1 MPPILNSISKRI
13 FFTLGILVFNIG
25 VIALLSLVFLMKT
38 RAVGSI
44 GQHIDSQRIRIIKLI
59 KTDLDILRFE
69 SVNQQF
75 YETGQSDMVSER
87 DSLWSLIKLKNT
99 ELHLEMDD
107 NEFLI
112 DYQFHQIDSLLIDYS
127 GTFRLLLR
135 KINERGFKDYG
146 QEGIMRNFAHQLEI
160 TNVIPPTLY
169 LTLRRHEKDFLL
181 RKESR
186 YVDEFNELSDEVQSG
201 IKSMSQLEII
211 LLNNYR
217 NAFNK
222 LADLNYEIGLT
233 PVDGLLGLLGT
244 ETNAISGQLE
254 ELTKLSTNRIEVFT
268 RRSMIIFSI
277 TSIITV
283 ALSILLTFYT
293 SARLARPIKK
303 LSATMGKF
311 MVNEGFN
318 EDDLRSDEET
328 NEIANLSQAFVKL
341 SKKLKVQFAE
351 IQSQNRELKKLNEEL
366 DRFIYS
372 AAHDLKSPLASM
384 EGLVIL
390 AEKEINIPEH
400 AHYFR
405 MMTSSLRKLESFIKD
420 ITDYAKNKRQQL
432 KVETIGLEE
441 QINEI
446 VDSLKFLPDA
456 SRVNATVQIKST
468 AEFHSDKTRL
478 GIIMKNLISNS
489 FRYLDTGKSENYVV
503 IEGQVN
509 EQQLTLKITDNGIGI
524 EEKHLPRIYDM
535 FYRAV
540 EHSQGTGIGLFLV
553 RETVRMLRGKIAVK
567 SKLGEWTI
575 FYLTLPNLKGNQAVI
590 ESAETPVDAIVV
602 SSTPDQSVG

>member
-25 VIALLSLVFLMKT
+25 VIAVLSLVFLMKT

-44 GQHIDSQRIRIIKLI
+44 GQHIDSQRILTIKLI

-69 SVNQQF
+69 SVSQEF
-75 YETGQSDMVSER
+75 YETGHSDMVRER
-87 DSLWSLIKLKNT
+87 DSLWNLIKTSNT
-99 ELHLEMDD
+99 ELREEMED

-112 DYQFHQIDSLLIDYS
+112 DYQFHQIDSLLADYS
-127 GTFRLLLR
+127 ETFRLLLR

-146 QEGIMRNFAHQLEI
+146 QEGTMRNFAHQLET
-160 TNVIPPTLY
+160 TNVIPPTQY

-186 YVDEFNELSDEVQSG
+186 YVDEFNELSDHVQSS
-201 IKSMSQLEII
+201 IRSTSQSEII

-222 LADLNYEIGLT
+222 LVDLNYEIGLT
-233 PVDGLLGLLGT
+233 PGDGLLGLLST
-244 ETNAISGQLE
+244 KTSAISRQLE
-254 ELTKLSTNRIEVFT
+254 ELTKLSTERIEAFT
-268 RRSMIIFSI
+268 RRSMIVFSI
-277 TSIITV
+277 TSVITV
-283 ALSILLTFYT
+283 GLSILLTFYT

-303 LSATMGKF
+303 LSVTMGRF

-318 EDDLRSDEET
+318 EDELKNDEET
-328 NEIANLSQAFVKL
+328 NEIANLSQAFGTL
-341 SKKLKVQFAE
+341 SKKLKMQFAE

-432 KVETIGLEE
+432 KIEHIELEE
-441 QINEI
+441 QVNEI

-456 SRVNATVQIKST
+456 DRVKASVQIKGN

-489 FRYLDTGKSENYVV
+489 FRYLDKTKSESFVV

-509 EQQLTLKITDNGIGI
+509 EQQLTIKITDNGIGI

-567 SKLGEWTI
+567 SKLGEWTV
-575 FYLTLPNLKGNQAVI
+575 FYLTIPNLKGNIAVI
-590 ESAETPVDAIVV
+590 ESAETPIEAL
-602 SSTPDQSVG
+602 G

>member
-13 FFTLGILVFNIG
+13 FFTLGILVFNIA
-25 VIALLSLVFLMKT
+25 VIALLSLLFLTKT

-44 GQHIDSQRIRIIKLI
+44 GQHIDSQRILIIKLI

-75 YETGQSDMVSER
+75 YETGQTDMVRER
-87 DSLWSLIKLKNT
+87 DSLWNLMKMKNT
-99 ELHLEMDD
+99 ELRKEMEE

-112 DYQFHQIDSLLIDYS
+112 DYQFHQIDSLLNDYS
-127 GTFRLLLR
+127 KTFRHLLR

-146 QEGIMRNFAHQLEI
+146 QEGIMRSFAHQLETSNI
-160 TNVIPPTLY
+160 IPLTEY
-169 LTLRRHEKDFLL
+169 LMLRRHEKDFLL
-181 RKESR
+181 RKEAR
-186 YVDEFNELSDEVQSG
+186 YVDEFNELCDQVASLKDMSRSD
-201 IKSMSQLEII
+201 MI

-217 NAFNK
+217 IAFNK
-222 LADLNYEIGLT
+222 LADLNYQIGIT
-233 PVDGLLGLLGT
+233 PSDGLLGMLST
-244 ETNAISGQLE
+244 KTQEVSRHLE
-254 ELTKLSTNRIEVFT
+254 ELTMLSQARIEQFT
-268 RRSMIIFSI
+268 QRSMVVFSI

-283 ALSILLTFYT
+283 ALSVILTFYT
-293 SARLARPIKK
+293 SARLARPIKR
-303 LSATMGKF
+303 LSATMGHF

-318 EDDLRSDEET
+318 EEELKNDEET
-328 NEIANLSQAFVKL
+328 NEIANLSQAFAKL
-341 SKKLKVQFAE
+341 SKKLKTQFAE

-390 AEKEINIPEH
+390 AEKEMNVPEH

-432 KVETIGLEE
+432 KVEPVDVEE
-441 QINEI
+441 QIAEI
-446 VDSLKFLPDA
+446 IDSLKFLPDA
-456 SRVNATVQIKST
+456 NRITPSIQLKTS

-478 GIIMKNLISNS
+478 NIILKNLVSNS
-489 FRYLDTGKSENYVV
+489 FRYFDPTKSENHVV

-575 FYLTLPNLKGNQAVI
+575 FYLTIPNLKGNTSVI
-590 ESAETPVDAIVV
+590 ESAETPVEHAVVV
-602 SSTPDQSVG
+602 SDQSVG

>member
-25 VIALLSLVFLMKT
+25 IIALLSLVFLMKT

-44 GQHIDSQRIRIIKLI
+44 GHHIDSQRILTIKLI

-75 YETGQSDMVSER
+75 YETGRSDMVSER
-87 DSLWSLIKLKNT
+87 DSLWNLIQARNT
-99 ELHLEMDD
+99 ELRLEMED

-112 DYQFHQIDSLLIDYS
+112 DYQFHQIDSLLSDYS
-127 GTFRLLLR
+127 ETFRQLLR

-146 QEGIMRNFAHQLEI
+146 QEGIMRNFAHQLET

-186 YVDEFNELSDEVQSG
+186 YVDEFNELSDQVQSG
-201 IKSMSQLEII
+201 IKTMSQSEVI

-233 PVDGLLGLLGT
+233 PGDGLLGSLSTKSG
-244 ETNAISGQLE
+244 AISRHLE
-254 ELTKLSTNRIEVFT
+254 ELTKLSTSRIEQFT
-268 RRSMIIFSI
+268 QRSMVVFSI

-318 EDDLRSDEET
+318 EDELKSDEET

-341 SKKLKVQFAE
+341 SRKLKMQFAE

-390 AEKEINIPEH
+390 AEKEINKPEH

-432 KVETIGLEE
+432 TIEQIGIEE
-441 QINEI
+441 QISEI
-446 VDSLKFLPDA
+446 IDSLKFLPDA
-456 SRVNATVQIKST
+456 SRVNTSIQVKSSV
-468 AEFHSDKTRL
+468 EFHSDKTRF

-489 FRYLDTGKSENYVV
+489 FRYLDKTKSENYVV
-503 IEGQVN
+503 IEAQVS

-575 FYLTLPNLKGNQAVI
+575 FYLTIPNLKGNIAVI
-590 ESAETPVDAIVV
+590 ESEETPIETVV
-602 SSTPDQSVG
+602 IA

>member
-13 FFTLGILVFNIG
+13 FFALGVLVFNIV
-25 VIALLSLVFLMKT
+25 VIALLSLIFLMKT
-38 RAVGSI
+38 RAVGNI
-44 GQHIDSQRIRIIKLI
+44 GQHIDSQRILIIKLI

-69 SVNQQF
+69 SVNQEF
-75 YETGQSDMVSER
+75 YETGHSDMVRER
-87 DSLWSLIKLKNT
+87 DSLWNLIKVRNT
-99 ELHLEMDD
+99 ELHGEMEE
-107 NEFLI
+107 NEFPI
-112 DYQFHQIDSLLIDYS
+112 DYQFYQIDSVLIDYS
-127 GTFRLLLR
+127 ETFRLLLR

-146 QEGIMRNFAHQLEI
+146 QEGIMRNFAHQVET
-160 TNVIPPTLY
+160 TNLIPPTLY

-186 YVDEFNELSDEVQSG
+186 YVDEFNELSDHVQSTV
-201 IKSMSQLEII
+201 KNMSQSEII

-233 PVDGLLGLLGT
+233 PSDGLLGLLSMKT
-244 ETNAISGQLE
+244 TAISRKLE
-254 ELTKLSTNRIEVFT
+254 ELTKLSSDRIEIFT
-268 RRSMIIFSI
+268 RRSIIVFSI

-293 SARLARPIKK
+293 SARLARPIKR

-311 MVNEGFN
+311 MVTEGFN
-318 EDDLRSDEET
+318 EDELKSDEET
-328 NEIANLSQAFVKL
+328 NEISNLSQAFSKL
-341 SKKLKVQFAE
+341 SRKLKTQFAE

-372 AAHDLKSPLASM
+372 AAHDLKSPLASL

-390 AEKEINIPEH
+390 AEKEINVPEH

-432 KVETIGLEE
+432 TVESIDLED
-441 QINEI
+441 QVNEI
-446 VDSLKFLPDA
+446 VDSLKFLPGA
-456 SRVNATVQIKST
+456 ARVNCSVQIKTS

-489 FRYLDTGKSENYVV
+489 FRYLDITKSENHVV
-503 IEGQVN
+503 IEGQIS
-509 EQQLTLKITDNGIGI
+509 EQQLTLRITDNGIGI

-575 FYLTLPNLKGNQAVI
+575 FYLTIPNLKGNSAVI
-590 ESAETPVDAIVV
+590 ESAETPIEAL
-602 SSTPDQSVG
+602 G

>member
-1 MPPILNSISKRI
+1 MPPILNSISKRM

-25 VIALLSLVFLMKT
+25 VIAILSLVFLMKT

-44 GQHIDSQRIRIIKLI
+44 GQHIDSQRILTIKLI

-75 YETGQSDMVSER
+75 YETGHSDMVRER
-87 DSLWSLIKLKNT
+87 DSLWSLIKQRNS
-99 ELHLEMDD
+99 ELHKEMDD
-107 NEFLI
+107 NEFVI
-112 DYQFHQIDSLLIDYS
+112 RYQFQQIDSLLADYS
-127 GTFRLLLR
+127 ETFRQLLR

-146 QEGIMRNFAHQLEI
+146 QEGIMRNFAHQVET
-160 TNVIPPTLY
+160 TNIIPLTEY
-169 LTLRRHEKDFLL
+169 LMLRRHEKDFLL

-186 YVDEFNELSDEVQSG
+186 YVDEFNELVDQVQS
-201 IKSMSQLEII
+201 SVNTMSRSEVM

-222 LADLNYEIGLT
+222 LADLNFEIGIT
-233 PVDGLLGLLGT
+233 PNDGMLGSLSTQTKL
-244 ETNAISGQLE
+244 ISAQLE
-254 ELTKLSTNRIEVFT
+254 QLTELSTQRIEEFT
-268 RRSMIIFSI
+268 RRSIVVFSI

-293 SARLARPIKK
+293 SARLARPIKR
-303 LSATMGKF
+303 LSATMGRF
-311 MVNEGFN
+311 MVNEGFDEN
-318 EDDLRSDEET
+318 ELKNDEET
-328 NEIANLSQAFVKL
+328 NEIANLSQAFARL
-341 SKKLKVQFAE
+341 SRKLKTQFAE

-432 KVETIGLEE
+432 KVETVDVEE
-441 QINEI
+441 QVREI
-446 VDSLKFLPDA
+446 VDSLKFLPNAGNVSA
-456 SRVNATVQIKST
+456 SIQINS
-468 AEFHSDKTRL
+468 AVEFHCDKTRL
-478 GIIMKNLISNS
+478 GIILKNLISNS
-489 FRYLDTGKSENYVV
+489 FRYIDKAKSENWVV
-503 IEGQVN
+503 IEGQVS

-524 EEKHLPRIYDM
+524 EDKHIPRIYDM

-567 SKLGEWTI
+567 SKLGEWTV
-575 FYLTLPNLKGNQAVI
+575 FYLTIPNLKGNTAMI
-590 ESAETPVDAIVV
+590 ESAEAP
-602 SSTPDQSVG
+602 SESVTVNA

>member
-25 VIALLSLVFLMKT
+25 VIAILSLVFLMKT

-44 GQHIDSQRIRIIKLI
+44 GSHIDSQRILTIKLI

-69 SVNQQF
+69 SVNSEF
-75 YETGQSDMVSER
+75 YETGHSSMVRER
-87 DSLWSLIKLKNT
+87 DSLWSLIKTRNIDLRK
-99 ELHLEMDD
+99 EMED
-107 NEFLI
+107 NEFVI
-112 DYQFHQIDSLLIDYS
+112 NYQFHQIDSLLSDYS
-127 GTFRLLLR
+127 ETFRLLLR

-146 QEGIMRNFAHQLEI
+146 QEGIMRNFAHQLET
-160 TNVIPPTLY
+160 TNVLPTNLY

-186 YVDEFNELSDEVQSG
+186 YVDEFNELSDQVQSSEM
-201 IKSMSQLEII
+201 KMSQSEVI

-222 LADLNYEIGLT
+222 LADLNYEIGIT
-233 PVDGLLGLLGT
+233 PGDGLLGLLSAK
-244 ETNAISGQLE
+244 TNLVSKQLE
-254 ELTKLSTNRIEVFT
+254 QLTKLSTARIEEFT
-268 RRSMIIFSI
+268 QRSMIVFTI

-283 ALSILLTFYT
+283 SLSILLTFYT
-293 SARLARPIKK
+293 SARLARPIKR

-318 EDDLRSDEET
+318 EDELKNDEET

-341 SKKLKVQFAE
+341 SRKLKTQFAE

-390 AEKEINIPEH
+390 AEKEINNPEH
-400 AHYFR
+400 AHYFK

-432 KVETIGLEE
+432 KVETVDLEE
-441 QINEI
+441 QLTEI
-446 VDSLKFLPDA
+446 IDSLKFLPDA
-456 SRVNATVQIKST
+456 ERVNASIQIKNGP
-468 AEFHSDKTRL
+468 EFHSDKTRF

-489 FRYLDTGKSENYVV
+489 FRYLDKTKSENWVV
-503 IEGQVN
+503 IEGTVN

-524 EEKHLPRIYDM
+524 GDKHLPRIYDM

-567 SKLGEWTI
+567 SKLGEWTV
-575 FYLTLPNLKGNQAVI
+575 FYLTIPNLKGNKEVI
-590 ESAETPVDAIVV
+590 ESEETPSESVIVN
-602 SSTPDQSVG
+602 VG

>member
-1 MPPILNSISKRI
+1 
-13 FFTLGILVFNIG
+13 
-25 VIALLSLVFLMKT
+25 MKT
-38 RAVGSI
+38 RAVGNI
-44 GQHIDSQRIRIIKLI
+44 GMHIDSQRILTIKLI

-69 SVNQQF
+69 SVNQEF
-75 YETGQSDMVSER
+75 YETGHSDMVRER
-87 DSLWSLIKLKNT
+87 DSLWNLIKLRNV
-99 ELHLEMDD
+99 ELRKEMQD

-127 GTFRLLLR
+127 ETFRLLLR
-135 KINERGFKDYG
+135 KINERGFKDHG
-146 QEGIMRNFAHQLEI
+146 QEGIMRNFAHQLET
-160 TNVIPPTLY
+160 TNVIPTNEY

-186 YVDEFNELSDEVQSG
+186 YVDEFNELSDHVQSS
-201 IKSMSQLEII
+201 IKTMSRPEII

-222 LADLNYEIGLT
+222 LADLNYEIGIT
-233 PVDGLLGLLGT
+233 PGDGLLGMLSMKT
-244 ETNAISGQLE
+244 AAISRQLE
-254 ELTKLSTNRIEVFT
+254 QLTRLSGERIELFT
-268 RRSMIIFSI
+268 KRSIVVFSI

-311 MVNEGFN
+311 MVNEGFD
-318 EDDLRSDEET
+318 ETELKADEET
-328 NEIANLSQAFVKL
+328 NEIANLSQAFAKL
-341 SKKLKVQFAE
+341 SKKLKTQFAE

-390 AEKEINIPEH
+390 AEKEINNPEH

-432 KVETIGLEE
+432 KVEPVEVE
-441 QINEI
+441 DQVSEI
-446 VDSLKFLPDA
+446 IDSLKFLPNAD
-456 SRVNATVQIKST
+456 RVNVSLQITST

-478 GIIMKNLISNS
+478 SIILKNLISNS
-489 FRYLDTGKSENYVV
+489 FRYLDLTKSENFVV
-503 IEGQVN
+503 IEGQIN
-509 EQQLTLKITDNGIGI
+509 EQNLTIKITDNGIGI

-575 FYLTLPNLKGNQAVI
+575 FFLTIPNLKGNIQVI
-590 ESAETPVDAIVV
+590 ESAETPIEAL
-602 SSTPDQSVG
+602 G

>member
-1 MPPILNSISKRI
+1 M
-13 FFTLGILVFNIG
+13 FFTLGILVFNI
-25 VIALLSLVFLMKT
+25 VLIALLSLVFLMKT
-38 RAVGSI
+38 RAVGSV
-44 GQHIDSQRIRIIKLI
+44 GQHIDSQRILTIKLI

-75 YETGQSDMVSER
+75 YETGHSDMVRER
-87 DSLWSLIKLKNT
+87 DSLWSLIKERNT
-99 ELHLEMDD
+99 ELHREMDE
-107 NEFLI
+107 NEFVI
-112 DYQFHQIDSLLIDYS
+112 GYQFHQIDSLLADYS
-127 GTFRLLLR
+127 ETFRKLLR

-146 QEGIMRNFAHQLEI
+146 QEGIMRNFAHQVET
-160 TNVIPPTLY
+160 TNIIPLTEY
-169 LTLRRHEKDFLL
+169 LMLRRHEKDFLL

-186 YVDEFNELSDEVQSG
+186 YIDEFNELADQVQTSTKTMSRSEV
-201 IKSMSQLEII
+201 I

-222 LADLNYEIGLT
+222 LADLNFEIGIT
-233 PVDGLLGLLGT
+233 PSDGMLGSLST
-244 ETNAISGQLE
+244 KTNLISRQLE
-254 ELTKLSTNRIEVFT
+254 ELTKLSTKRIEEFT
-268 RRSMIIFSI
+268 ERSMVVFSI

-293 SARLARPIKK
+293 SARLARPIKR
-303 LSATMGKF
+303 LSVTMGKF
-311 MVNEGFN
+311 MVNEGFDEN
-318 EDDLRSDEET
+318 ELKNDEET
-328 NEIANLSQAFVKL
+328 NEISNLSQAFGKL
-341 SKKLKVQFAE
+341 SKKLKMQFAE

-432 KVETIGLEE
+432 KIEPIDIQE
-441 QINEI
+441 QVSEI

-456 SRVNATVQIKST
+456 GHVSASVQIKSSV
-468 AEFHSDKTRL
+468 EFHSDKTRL
-478 GIIMKNLISNS
+478 SIILKNLISNS
-489 FRYLDTGKSENYVV
+489 FRYIDKSKSENWVV
-503 IEGQVN
+503 IEGQAN

-524 EEKHLPRIYDM
+524 GEKHIPKIYDM

-567 SKLGEWTI
+567 SKPGEWTV
-575 FYLTLPNLKGNQAVI
+575 FYLTIPNLKGNEAVI
-590 ESAETPVDAIVV
+590 ESEETP
-602 SSTPDQSVG
+602 TESVTING

>member
-13 FFTLGILVFNIG
+13 FFTLGILVFNII
-25 VIALLSLVFLMKT
+25 VIALLSLVFLTKT

-44 GQHIDSQRIRIIKLI
+44 GQHIDSQRILIIKLI

-75 YETGQSDMVSER
+75 YETGQSDMVRER
-87 DSLWSLIKLKNT
+87 DSLWNLMTVRNT
-99 ELHLEMDD
+99 ELRGEMEG

-112 DYQFHQIDSLLIDYS
+112 DYQFHQIDSLLNDYS
-127 GTFRLLLR
+127 TTFRQLLR
-135 KINERGFKDYG
+135 KINERGFKDFG
-146 QEGIMRNFAHQLEI
+146 QEGIMRSFAHQLE
-160 TNVIPPTLY
+160 TSNVIPLTEY
-169 LTLRRHEKDFLL
+169 LMLRRHEKDFLL

-186 YVDEFNELSDEVQSG
+186 YVDEFNELCDHVASAEE
-201 IKSMSQLEII
+201 MSRADMI

-217 NAFNK
+217 MAFNK
-222 LADLNYEIGLT
+222 LADLNYQIGIT
-233 PVDGLLGLLGT
+233 PSDGLLGLLSKKT
-244 ETNAISGQLE
+244 QAVSRHLE
-254 ELTKLSTNRIEVFT
+254 ELTVLSQARIEQFT
-268 RRSMIIFSI
+268 RRSMIVFSI

-283 ALSILLTFYT
+283 ALSVILTFYT
-293 SARLARPIKK
+293 SARLARPIKR
-303 LSATMGKF
+303 LSMTMGRF

-318 EDDLRSDEET
+318 EDELKNDEET
-328 NEIANLSQAFVKL
+328 NEIANLSQAFAKL
-341 SKKLKVQFAE
+341 SKKLKTQFAE

-390 AEKEINIPEH
+390 AEKEMNVPEH

-432 KVETIGLEE
+432 KVEPVNLEE
-441 QINEI
+441 QIGEI
-446 VDSLKFLPDA
+446 IDSLRFLPDA
-456 SRVNATVQIKST
+456 SRITASIQINSS

-478 GIIMKNLISNS
+478 NIILKNLISNS
-489 FRYLDTGKSENYVV
+489 FRYFDPTKSENHVV

-509 EQQLTLKITDNGIGI
+509 EQQITIKITDNGIGI

-575 FYLTLPNLKGNQAVI
+575 FYLTIPNLKGNTSVI
-590 ESAETPVDAIVV
+590 ESAETPIEHAVIVNE
-602 SSTPDQSVG
+602 

>member
-13 FFTLGILVFNIG
+13 FFTLGILVFNIC
-25 VIALLSLVFLMKT
+25 VIAILSLVFLMKT

-44 GQHIDSQRIRIIKLI
+44 GQHIDSQRVLTIKLI

-69 SVNQQF
+69 SVNSDF
-75 YETGQSDMVSER
+75 YENGHSSMVRER
-87 DSLWSLIKLKNT
+87 DSLWSLIKTRNI
-99 ELHLEMDD
+99 ELRKEMEG
-107 NEFLI
+107 NEFVI
-112 DYQFHQIDSLLIDYS
+112 NYQFHQIDSLLSDYS
-127 GTFRLLLR
+127 DTFRSLLR

-146 QEGIMRNFAHQLEI
+146 QEGIMRNFAHQLET
-160 TNVIPPTLY
+160 TNVLPTNLY

-181 RKESR
+181 RKEAR
-186 YVDEFNELSDEVQSG
+186 YVDEFNELSDQAQSSQ
-201 IKSMSQLEII
+201 KDMSQSEVI

-222 LADLNYEIGLT
+222 LADLNYEIGIT
-233 PVDGLLGLLGT
+233 PGDGLMGLL
-244 ETNAISGQLE
+244 NAKTTLISKHLE
-254 ELTKLSTNRIEVFT
+254 ELSRLSTVRIEEFT
-268 RRSMIIFSI
+268 KRSMIVFTI

-283 ALSILLTFYT
+283 ALSVLLTFYT
-293 SARLARPIKK
+293 SARLARPIKR

-318 EDDLRSDEET
+318 EDELKSEEET

-341 SKKLKVQFAE
+341 SRKLKMQFAE

-390 AEKEINIPEH
+390 AEKEINNPEH
-400 AHYFR
+400 AHYFK

-432 KVETIGLEE
+432 KVESVDIGE
-441 QINEI
+441 QLNEI

-456 SRVNATVQIKST
+456 ERVRASIQINGEV
-468 AEFHSDKTRL
+468 EFHSDKTRF

-489 FRYLDTGKSENYVV
+489 FRYLDKTKSENWVV
-503 IEGQVN
+503 IEGTVN
-509 EQQLTLKITDNGIGI
+509 AQQLTLKITDNGIGI
-524 EEKHLPRIYDM
+524 EDKHLPRIYDM

-567 SKLGEWTI
+567 SRLGEWTV
-575 FYLTLPNLKGNQAVI
+575 FYLTIPNLKGNAAVI
-590 ESAETPVDAIVV
+590 ESEETPSEAVTVN
-602 SSTPDQSVG
+602 G

>member
-44 GQHIDSQRIRIIKLI
+44 GQHIDSQRVLIIKLI

-69 SVNQQF
+69 SVNQLF
-75 YETGQSDMVSER
+75 YETGQSDMVCER
-87 DSLWSLIKLKNT
+87 DSLWNLMKIRNT
-99 ELHLEMDD
+99 ELRGEMEE

-112 DYQFHQIDSLLIDYS
+112 NYQFHQIDSLLNDYS
-127 GTFRLLLR
+127 ATFRQLLR

-146 QEGIMRNFAHQLEI
+146 QEGIMRSFAHQLET
-160 TNVIPPTLY
+160 TNVIPLTEY

-186 YVDEFNELSDEVQSG
+186 YVDEFNEMCDNVQVSLRG
-201 IKSMSQLEII
+201 SESETA

-217 NAFNK
+217 TSFNK
-222 LADLNYEIGLT
+222 LADLNYEIGIT
-233 PVDGLLGLLGT
+233 PSDGLLGLLSKKT
-244 ETNAISGQLE
+244 QAVSRHLE
-254 ELTKLSTNRIEVFT
+254 ELTALSQARIEQFA
-268 RRSMIIFSI
+268 RRSMIAFSI
-277 TSIITV
+277 TSVITV
-283 ALSILLTFYT
+283 ALSIMLTFYT
-293 SARLARPIKK
+293 SARLARPIKR
-303 LSATMGKF
+303 LSATMGRF

-318 EDDLRSDEET
+318 EEDLKSDEET
-328 NEIANLSQAFVKL
+328 NEIANLSQAFAKL
-341 SKKLKVQFAE
+341 SRKLKTQFAE

-390 AEKEINIPEH
+390 AEKEINVPEH

-432 KVETIGLEE
+432 KVEPVDVEDQIG
-441 QINEI
+441 EI
-446 VDSLKFLPDA
+446 IDSLKFLPHA
-456 SRVNATVQIKST
+456 SRITSSVQIKT
-468 AEFHSDKTRL
+468 TTEFHSDKTRL
-478 GIIMKNLISNS
+478 SIILKNLISNS
-489 FRYLDTGKSENYVV
+489 FRYFDPAKTENHVV
-503 IEGQVN
+503 IEGQIN
-509 EQQLTLKITDNGIGI
+509 EQQLTIKITDNGIGI
-524 EEKHLPRIYDM
+524 DEKHLPRIYDM

-575 FYLTLPNLKGNQAVI
+575 FYLTIPNLKGNSSVI
-590 ESAETPVDAIVV
+590 ESAESPIEHAVFVNG
-602 SSTPDQSVG
+602 DQSVG

>member
-38 RAVGSI
+38 RAVGSV
-44 GQHIDSQRIRIIKLI
+44 GHHIDSQRILIIKLI

-69 SVNQQF
+69 SVNQEF
-75 YETGQSDMVSER
+75 YETGHSDMVRER
-87 DSLWSLIKLKNT
+87 DSLWSLIKMKNT
-99 ELHLEMDD
+99 ELHREMDE

-112 DYQFHQIDSLLIDYS
+112 EYQFHQIDSLLANYS
-127 GTFRLLLR
+127 DTFRLLLR

-146 QEGIMRNFAHQLEI
+146 QEGTMRSFAHQLE
-160 TNVIPPTLY
+160 TANVIPPTLY

-186 YVDEFNELSDEVQSG
+186 YVDEFNELADHVQTS
-201 IKSMSQLEII
+201 IKGMSRPEII

-222 LADLNYEIGLT
+222 LADLNYEIGIT
-233 PVDGLLGLLGT
+233 PRDGLLGLLST
-244 ETNAISGQLE
+244 KTQAVSRQLE
-254 ELTKLSTNRIEVFT
+254 QLTVLSTARIEQFT
-268 RRSMIIFSI
+268 QRSMIVFSI

-283 ALSILLTFYT
+283 ALSVLLTFYT

-303 LSATMGKF
+303 LSTTMGKF

-318 EDDLRSDEET
+318 EDELKSDEET

-341 SKKLKVQFAE
+341 SRKLKTQFAE

-390 AEKEINIPEH
+390 AEKEINKPEH

-432 KVETIGLEE
+432 KIE
-441 QINEI
+441 QVGIESQVAEI
-446 VDSLKFLPDA
+446 IDSLKFLPDA
-456 SRVNATVQIKST
+456 SRINTSISIKT
-468 AEFHSDKTRL
+468 LAEFHSDKTRL
-478 GIIMKNLISNS
+478 NIILKNLVSNS
-489 FRYLDTGKSENYVV
+489 FRYFDPMKSENYVV

-509 EQQLTLKITDNGIGI
+509 EQQMTIKITDNGIGI
-524 EEKHLPRIYDM
+524 EDKHLPRIYDM

-575 FYLTLPNLKGNQAVI
+575 FYLTVPNLKGNAAVI
-590 ESAETPVDAIVV
+590 ESEETSIEQVV
-602 SSTPDQSVG
+602 GS

>member
-25 VIALLSLVFLMKT
+25 IIAVLSLVFLFKT
-38 RAVGSI
+38 RSVGSI
-44 GQHIDSQRIRIIKLI
+44 GQDIDNQRIRIIKLI
-59 KTDLDILRFE
+59 KTDLDVLRFE

-75 YETGQSDMVSER
+75 YETGQSDMVRER
-87 DSLWSLIKLKNT
+87 DSLWNLIRTRNT
-99 ELHLEMDD
+99 DLRVEMEE

-112 DYQFHQIDSLLIDYS
+112 DYQFHQIDSLLTDYS
-127 GTFRLLLR
+127 ETFRTLLR

-146 QEGIMRNFAHQLEI
+146 QEGIMRAFAHQLET
-160 TNVIPPTLY
+160 TNVISPTKY

-186 YVDEFNELSDEVQSG
+186 YVDEFNELADQVQADLGPTSRPG
-201 IKSMSQLEII
+201 IV

-222 LADLNYEIGLT
+222 LADINYEIGIT
-233 PVDGLLGLLGT
+233 PGDGLLGSLSMKT
-244 ETNAISGQLE
+244 QAVSRHLE
-254 ELTKLSTNRIEVFT
+254 ELTLLSQQRIEVFT
-268 RRSMIIFSI
+268 QRSMVVFTI
-277 TSIITV
+277 TSVLTV
-283 ALSILLTFYT
+283 ALSIILTFYT

-303 LSATMGKF
+303 LSSTMGKF
-311 MVNEGFN
+311 MVNEGFD
-318 EDDLRSDEET
+318 EDELKSDEET

-341 SKKLKVQFAE
+341 SKKLKTQFAE

-390 AEKEINIPEH
+390 AEKEINNPQH

-405 MMTSSLRKLESFIKD
+405 MMTSSLRKLESFIRD
-420 ITDYAKNKRQQL
+420 ITDYAKNKRQSL
-432 KVETIGLEE
+432 KIETIEIE
-441 QINEI
+441 AQINEI

-456 SRVNATVQIKST
+456 NKISMSLQIKSS

-478 GIIMKNLISNS
+478 GIIMKNLLSNA
-489 FRYLDTGKSENYVV
+489 FRYLDTTKTENYVV
-503 IEGQVN
+503 IEGQIN
-509 EQQLTLKITDNGIGI
+509 EQNLVLKITDNGIGI

-575 FYLTLPNLKGNQAVI
+575 FYLTLPNLKDNEAVI
-590 ESAETPVDAIVV
+590 ETAEPPMESMI
-602 SSTPDQSVG
+602 G

>member
-1 MPPILNSISKRI
+1 MPPLLNSISKRI

-25 VIALLSLVFLMKT
+25 VIAILSLVFLMKT

-44 GQHIDSQRIRIIKLI
+44 GQHIDSQRILIIKLI

-69 SVNQQF
+69 SVNQRF
-75 YETGQSDMVSER
+75 YETGQSDMVRER
-87 DSLWSLIKLKNT
+87 DSLWNLIKLKNT
-99 ELHLEMDD
+99 ELHEEMDD
-107 NEFLI
+107 NEFVI
-112 DYQFHQIDSLLIDYS
+112 DYQFHQMDSLLIDYS
-127 GTFRLLLR
+127 ETFRLLLR

-146 QEGIMRNFAHQLEI
+146 QEGIMRNFAHQLET
-160 TNVIPPTLY
+160 TNVIPATMY

-186 YVDEFNELSDEVQSG
+186 YVDEFNELADQVQTS
-201 IKSMSQLEII
+201 IASMSRSEII

-222 LADLNYEIGLT
+222 LADLNYEIGIT
-233 PVDGLLGLLGT
+233 PGDGLLGLLST
-244 ETNAISGQLE
+244 KTQLISRHLE
-254 ELTKLSTNRIEVFT
+254 ELTELSTTRIEEFT
-268 RRSMIIFSI
+268 RRSIVVFSI
-277 TSIITV
+277 TSFITV

-318 EDDLRSDEET
+318 EDDLKSDEET
-328 NEIANLSQAFVKL
+328 NEISNLSQAFVKL
-341 SKKLKVQFAE
+341 SKKLKTQFAE

-390 AEKEINIPEH
+390 AEKEINTPEH

-420 ITDYAKNKRQQL
+420 ITDYAKNKRQTL
-432 KVETIGLEE
+432 KVEPVELED
-441 QINEI
+441 QVNEI
-446 VDSLKFLPDA
+446 IDSLKFLPHA
-456 SRVNATVQIKST
+456 ARVNASVQIKNGV
-468 AEFHSDKTRL
+468 EFHSDKTRL
-478 GIIMKNLISNS
+478 GIILKNLISNS
-489 FRYLDTGKSENYVV
+489 FRYLDALKSENWVV
-503 IEGQVN
+503 IEGQIT

-575 FYLTLPNLKGNQAVI
+575 FYLTIPNLKGNTAMI
-590 ESAETPVDAIVV
+590 ETAETPIEATVIPAV
-602 SSTPDQSVG
+602 DQSVG